1 MIESDFAAQWF
12 PALRAVTL
20 LARNLELVAVWTT
33 KWSVEN
39 DLLTECNTPRQENK
53 ANEKKG
59 PWIWQTNFHA

>member
-33 KWSVEN
+33 KWSVYN
-39 DLLTECNTPRQENK
+39 ALLTERNTPRQENK
-53 ANEKKG
+53 ADEKKG
-59 PWIWQTNFHA
+59 PGIWQTDFLA